1 MNASMN
7 QMLFIVLSCLLTR
20 FSPQLSSF
28 QNLIALLPSQQRRES
43 EMFTLARKSQA
54 FGSPTMQN
62 RQSFIDPRRRST
74 AIGTIVRA
82 ISSSESN
89 EAHSEMED
97 AIAAAKMLKSQP
109 VRLQNRLGS
118 VRYISNSLTRRWPLP
133 LLSVAAVRI
142 FLRVCC
148 YAWDMHSIL

>member
-1 MNASMN
+1 MNHMIFKVFVFFS
-7 QMLFIVLSCLLTR
+7 LLTR
-20 FSPQLSSF
+20 FRPQLSSF

-43 EMFTLARKSQA
+43 EMFTLARKSQT

-62 RQSFIDPRRRST
+62 RQSFVNTRRRST

-82 ISSSESN
+82 ISSTESN

-118 VRYISNSLTRRWPLP
+118 VRLVYSMITYSLRDGL
-133 LLSVAAVRI
+133 
-142 FLRVCC
+142 
-148 YAWDMHSIL
+148 